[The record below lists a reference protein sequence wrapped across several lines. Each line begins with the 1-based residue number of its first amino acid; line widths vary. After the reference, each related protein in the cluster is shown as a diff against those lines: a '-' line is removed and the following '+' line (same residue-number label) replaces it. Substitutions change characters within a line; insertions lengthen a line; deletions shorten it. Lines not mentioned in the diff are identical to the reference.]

1 MKSKKLIPVVM
12 ILVGILVMGAV
23 PLWVGGVFSKVT
35 EGLASNNCKIAFPAI
50 SEETLFTNRPVL
62 KDWSEGDII
71 EFDGPCGHNPL
82 GRYEIETQRVSCGGT
97 YVKTLSMTCNILMI
111 LNY

>member
-1 MKSKKLIPVVM
+1 MVSKKLIPVVM

-62 KDWSEGDII
+62 KD
-71 EFDGPCGHNPL
+71 
-82 GRYEIETQRVSCGGT
+82 
-97 YVKTLSMTCNILMI
+97 
-111 LNY
+111 